1 MYGRREATAEEVK
14 IYEML
19 NEKIENLP
27 DAQFEEALE
36 KISDFVW
43 SYGKERKDAYN
54 KLRRLAKKMNCKVTN
69 FETWYCIDWCE

>member
-14 IYEML
+14 VFEML

-27 DAQFEEALE
+27 DEIFEKAIEE
-36 KISDFVW
+36 ISNFVW
-43 SYGKERKDAYN
+43 SYGEERKSAYN
-54 KLRRLAKKMNCKVTN
+54 KLRKWAKKMNCKVVD